1 MADRFGSEFNN
12 SKKYQCFCCSR
23 QYTDLDEYKD
33 HILKEHEEGRDFVIC
48 PLQRCGFPVRCL
60 RTHFKAKHPSEKLP
74 EKGMMKA
81 MVWKDFANGKC
92 KKVKGPN
99 TKTGYHGSTKMGQNF
114 YYRSGWEKEV
124 YELLDQ
130 DAEVLSYK
138 AEPFEIP
145 YVYKGEGHKY
155 TPDIHVYF
163 QDGRIELWEIKPANQ
178 TLLEQNKAKWTSAEA
193 ACDMRGW
200 KFVVITEQMIEKLK
214 KKVANSHRGFLE
226 YNYEDV
232 D

>member
-1 MADRFGSEFNN
+1 MEDRFGSSTSN

-23 QYTDLDEYKD
+23 QYTDLNEYKE

-48 PLQRCGFPVRCL
+48 PLKRCGFPVRDL
-60 RTHFKAKHPSEKLP
+60 KLHYKTKHPTEAMPK
-74 EKGMMKA
+74 EGMTRA
-81 MVWKDFANGKC
+81 MVWKDFSNGKC
-92 KKVKGPN
+92 KKVKGPK
-99 TKTGYHGSTKMGQNF
+99 TKTGWHGSSKMNENF
-114 YYRSGWEKEV
+114 YYRSGWEKQV

-130 DAEVLSYK
+130 DAEVLGYK

-155 TPDIHVYF
+155 TPDIHVAF
-163 QDGRIELWEIKPANQ
+163 QDGHIELWEIKPANQ
-178 TLLEQNKAKWTSAEA
+178 TLLEQNKAKWRSAEI
-193 ACDMRGW
+193 ACEMRGW

-214 KKVANSHRGFLE
+214 NKIKQSHKNFLD
-226 YNYEDV
+226 YNYDA